1 MLSQMVLDKKFSG
14 ILDQGNGWLI
24 VFTDPPANETYD
36 RALETVEN
44 MGKVVEALF
53 DNARQLM

>member
-1 MLSQMVLDKKFSG
+1 MVLDKKFSG